1 MDTAPNHAED
11 HANREDHN
19 PYLPSDVLERTLEWI
34 VFLVEKGSLESEP
47 SPSEE
52 HKSAGNNEQDERSTD
67 TARVR
72 DDSLGVARNE
82 NDNYCRNADD
92 HRPHTLHDMALV
104 LSHSIRS
111 IKSC

>member
-1 MDTAPNHAED
+1 MDTAPNHTED

-19 PYLPSDVLERTLEWI
+19 PNLPSDVLERTLEWI
-34 VFLVEKGSLESEP
+34 VFLVEKGSLESEFP
-47 SPSEE
+47 SSEE
-52 HKSAGNNEQDERSTD
+52 HESTGNNEQDERSTD

-82 NDNYCRNADD
+82 HDHDCRNADD